1 MQPSEIDVVAE
12 YRDEQRA
19 FFHAVRGALSATSQ
33 NGRNTF
39 YSVLAAR
46 KKIVRQDKKKKN
58 CPPIQYYSMFTL
70 QCWNMMTKGKIN

>member
-19 FFHAVRGALSATSQ
+19 FFHSVRGALSATSQ

-46 KKIVRQDKKKKN
+46 KKIVRQDKKKKI

>member
-1 MQPSEIDVVAE
+1 MQPSEIDVVAV

-46 KKIVRQDKKKKN
+46 KKIVRQDKKKKKIAHLYN
-58 CPPIQYYSMFTL
+58 ITACLHYNVGI
-70 QCWNMMTKGKIN
+70 CMMT

>member
-1 MQPSEIDVVAE
+1 MTNATFRNTVDVVAE

-46 KKIVRQDKKKKN
+46 KKIVRQDKKKK
-58 CPPIQYYSMFTL
+58 
-70 QCWNMMTKGKIN
+70 KIAHLYNITACLHYNVGI

>member
-39 YSVLAAR
+39 YSILAAR
-46 KKIVRQDKKKKN
+46 KKIVRQDKKKRKL
-58 CPPIQYYSMFTL
+58 PTYTIL
-70 QCWNMMTKGKIN
+70 QHVYITMLEYDD

>member
-19 FFHAVRGALSATSQ
+19 FFHSVRGALSATSQ

-39 YSVLAAR
+39 YSILAAR
-46 KKIVRQDKKKKN
+46 KKIVRQDKKTKL
-58 CPPIQYYSMFTL
+58 PTYTIL
-70 QCWNMMTKGKIN
+70 QLVYITMLEYDD